1 MKVKIIAEAGLNHNG
16 CFESAKRLIDIGKN
30 SGADYVKFQLYD
42 TKELYNQNFNINFK
56 KVYKRFFKREF
67 SFVQWNKLI
76 SYSKKKK
83 LNYFFLYLILK
94 V

>member
-42 TKELYNQNFNINFK
+42 TKELYNQNFNKILRKYTKDSLKENFLLFNGIN
-56 KVYKRFFKREF
+56 
-67 SFVQWNKLI
+67 
-76 SYSKKKK
+76 
-83 LNYFFLYLILK
+83 
-94 V
+94 

>member
-42 TKELYNQNFNINFK
+42 TKNYIIK
-56 KVYKRFFKREF
+56 
-67 SFVQWNKLI
+67 I
-76 SYSKKKK
+76 S
-83 LNYFFLYLILK
+83 I
-94 V
+94 